1 MSETEFI
8 RRWDDE
14 KPQYEAWGS
23 FVVAEMKASLS
34 GRLGSESAIEYFLK
48 IPPKPRVKDTAS
60 LIDKAYT
67 RGKPYTNPY
76 IEITDKVGVRFVVLL
91 NEDVR
96 LVEELLCTNDAWIA
110 RKDKDYEEERELQ
123 PWTFTY
129 QSLHYIVFAKQDTDV
144 GGVVVRVDT
153 PCEVQIRTLLQHAHS
168 ELSHPNIYKP
178 RVSASPEMVRA
189 AARSMALVETAD
201 DYFDQVVEKTR
212 QNDRPLE
219 DAKRILD
226 ALYCKH
232 VGQEAEGTK
241 SNTFIIDALL
251 SLVEENLEQRLDDL
265 VASDGYIV
273 DRIKQRSS
281 DKSLYRKSSILLLYL
296 LAKAR
301 PAELLEKW
309 PLQQAELRPLY
320 VDLGVAFPVAGR

>member
-1 MSETEFI
+1 MSETQFI
-8 RRWDDE
+8 RRWNHE

-23 FVVAEMKASLS
+23 FVVARMKASLG
-34 GRLGSESAIEYFLK
+34 GRLGSESAVEYFLK
-48 IPPKPRVKDTAS
+48 IPVKPRVKDTAS
-60 LIDKAYT
+60 LVDKAFA
-67 RGKPYTNPY
+67 RDKPYANPY
-76 IEITDKVGVRFVVLL
+76 TDITDKVGVRFVVLL

-96 LVEELLCTNDAWIA
+96 LMEELLCTNDAWVA
-110 RKDKDYEEERELQ
+110 RKDKDYEEERESK

-144 GGVVVRVDT
+144 DGTIVRADT

-178 RVSASPEMVRA
+178 RVSATPEMVRV

-201 DYFDQVVEKTR
+201 DYFDQVVKKTR
-212 QNDRPLE
+212 ENDRPLE
-219 DAKRILD
+219 EAKRTLD
-226 ALYCKH
+226 ASYRKH
-232 VGQEAEGTK
+232 VGQEAEGAK

-251 SLVEENLEQRLDDL
+251 SLVDDNLEQRLDTL
-265 VASDGYIV
+265 IASDGYII
-273 DRIKQRSS
+273 DRIRQRSN

-296 LAKAR
+296 LAKTR

-309 PLQQAELRPLY
+309 PLHQGELRPLF
-320 VDLGVAFPVAGR
+320 VDLGVALSAIGR